1 MSRRLSARLWASV
14 VAAAL
19 VLAAGCSVDGTAD
32 RRSSSTRPPPGPGIA
47 GTGTLPN
54 PASAWPAAGFDA
66 RHSSGTTAVGPQT
79 GRVRWQKQLGG
90 SVTPG
95 PVIGVDGSV
104 LAATNAGVLHALN
117 PATGQ
122 ERWAFDGMSRYGS
135 DLSTSPAVLGDGTIL
150 WPGPGD
156 MLFALSS
163 AGRELWHEQFAGQP
177 LSPAIAGVGRVYV
190 SDLAGHLT
198 ALQVTGVSH
207 RVVWTLELHTSNDYA
222 SATVGPDGTVY
233 TAADHDLVAVR
244 DLGDSGTELWRRKT
258 ASTVEVSNPVGP
270 DGTVVLGTNGDKE
283 FGVRSDGST
292 GWAFDKNSY
301 TYSSAVVRPDAIAYF
316 GDNAGHLR
324 ALNSQTGKL
333 IYDVQGSAERRT
345 ASIWTSPVVDAHGD
359 AYVATVTGH
368 IYGFDARGHQLFDVA
383 TGSQIDCYPS
393 IDADG
398 TLYIG
403 STSGVLYAVGGS

>member
-1 MSRRLSARLWASV
+1 MIATV
-14 VAAAL
+14 L
-19 VLAAGCSVDGTAD
+19 VLATACSADGSASE
-32 RRSSSTRPPPGPGIA
+32 RGSSTRAQPGLGLA
-47 GTGTLPN
+47 GTGILPE
-54 PASAWPAAGFDA
+54 PASAWPSAGFDA
-66 RHSSGTTAVGPQT
+66 RHSSATRAVGPQT
-79 GRVRWQKQLGG
+79 GRVRWQKPLGG

-104 LAATNAGVLHALN
+104 LAATNAGVLHALD

-122 ERWAFDGMSRYGS
+122 ERWAFDGMSGYGS
-135 DLSTSPAVLGDGTIL
+135 DLSTSPAVFSDGSIL

-156 MLFALSS
+156 TLFALSS
-163 AGRELWHEQFAGQP
+163 AGRELWHETFAGQP

-198 ALQVTGVSH
+198 ALEVSGTAH
-207 RVVWTLELHTSNDYA
+207 RVVWTLDLHADNDYA

-244 DLGDSGTELWRRKT
+244 DLGDSGTELWRRNT
-258 ASTVEVSNPVGP
+258 ASTVEVSNAVGP

-283 FGVRSDGST
+283 YGIRPNGST
-292 GWAFDKNSY
+292 GWAFDKHSF

-324 ALNSQTGKL
+324 ALDSRTGKL
-333 IYDVQGSAERRT
+333 VYDMQGSAERRT
-345 ASIWTSPVVDAHGD
+345 ASIWTSPAVDARGN

-368 IYGFDARGHQLFDVA
+368 IYGFDSRRRQLFDVA
-383 TGSQIDCYPS
+383 TGSQIDCYPA
-393 IDADG
+393 IDSDG

-403 STSGVLYAVGGS
+403 STSGVLYAIGDR